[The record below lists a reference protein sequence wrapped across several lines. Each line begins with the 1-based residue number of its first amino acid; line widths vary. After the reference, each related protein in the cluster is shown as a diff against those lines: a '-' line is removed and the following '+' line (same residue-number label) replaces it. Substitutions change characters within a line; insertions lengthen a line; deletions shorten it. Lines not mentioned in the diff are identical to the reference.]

1 MMQSSNHEEE
11 RYRVLLRGVDGNSS
25 EKREAFC
32 RNISEKYRVSFA
44 LMENILD
51 RCPIVLKKNLTF
63 RKAEGLAR
71 TLKQYGGQISVEE
84 RRDTPPILLE
94 FQQGVPRLLALE
106 SSQFR
111 KTPGGM
117 WSVTGRVKNI
127 GDAPVHDVWV
137 LVQLFENPETLLTFE
152 EVPLVLNPL
161 PVGEASPFRVL
172 LDADRVIR
180 RVSVAFKNSAG
191 APLSTEDRRK
201 VREWTEVE
209 IEDEGE
215 HASTPLFSTADG
227 GPQTLDVTEPQDG
240 LPGEREAFTEE
251 DSPGDPGPSDLPASV
266 QETSAEDTLV
276 SALKAPPSFS
286 EANVNG
292 ARLSGSSFAAPFG
305 FEETE
310 SEMNSAPTG
319 QEPLPE
325 EALESLRI
333 RNRDVSVFQEATKLL
348 DEIDRRI
355 DRKQDPV
362 LPSFPWMEQFRD
374 AIRSYELK
382 QSDPFSPWFQANKE
396 DGRFESNLHFLVTI
410 LAHARFEQAGEE
422 GEALENTKRVVPL
435 IMRSNLSLEEIP
447 PLEAT
452 RHFSAESWRHF
463 FCKAI
468 PRLHVIG
475 RDIAARGTW
484 DASEL
489 ERLIQ
494 VIPHMSGR
502 TSRRAVRWMSQL
514 VPEVL
519 TIDFSNTPV
528 IIGES
533 LFRVATRLGVVMPQF
548 DTYQNVASM
557 GYTKL
562 QSFAK
567 EAFPHDPAKLEEPMT
582 SLGMNGG
589 TGGHCTPTRPRCE
602 GCPFEGFCPR
612 LDIPPIPAQTR
623 MKENGETAVSVERK
637 GRHGAIDG

>member
-1 MMQSSNHEEE
+1 M
-11 RYRVLLRGVDGNSS
+11 LLKGVDGNSS

-32 RNISEKYRVSFA
+32 RNISEKYHVSFA

-127 GDAPVHDVWV
+127 GDTPVHDVWV

-161 PVGEASPFRVL
+161 PAGEASPFRVL
-172 LDADRVIR
+172 LDADGVIR

-215 HASTPLFSTADG
+215 HASTSHFSTADG

-240 LPGEREAFTEE
+240 LSGEREAFTQE
-251 DSPGDPGPSDLPASV
+251 DSPGDLGPGPADLPAST
-266 QETSAEDTLV
+266 QETSSEDTLV

-310 SEMNSAPTG
+310 SEMNGAPTG
-319 QEPLPE
+319 QEH
-325 EALESLRI
+325 
-333 RNRDVSVFQEATKLL
+333 
-348 DEIDRRI
+348 
-355 DRKQDPV
+355 
-362 LPSFPWMEQFRD
+362 PSR
-374 AIRSYELK
+374 
-382 QSDPFSPWFQANKE
+382 
-396 DGRFESNLHFLVTI
+396 
-410 LAHARFEQAGEE
+410 
-422 GEALENTKRVVPL
+422 
-435 IMRSNLSLEEIP
+435 
-447 PLEAT
+447 
-452 RHFSAESWRHF
+452 
-463 FCKAI
+463 
-468 PRLHVIG
+468 
-475 RDIAARGTW
+475 
-484 DASEL
+484 
-489 ERLIQ
+489 
-494 VIPHMSGR
+494 
-502 TSRRAVRWMSQL
+502 
-514 VPEVL
+514 
-519 TIDFSNTPV
+519 
-528 IIGES
+528 
-533 LFRVATRLGVVMPQF
+533 
-548 DTYQNVASM
+548 
-557 GYTKL
+557 
-562 QSFAK
+562 
-567 EAFPHDPAKLEEPMT
+567 
-582 SLGMNGG
+582 GG
-589 TGGHCTPTRPRCE
+589 TGVPEDKKPGY
-602 GCPFEGFCPR
+602 FCFPGS
-612 LDIPPIPAQTR
+612 DQAP
-623 MKENGETAVSVERK
+623 E
-637 GRHGAIDG
+637 